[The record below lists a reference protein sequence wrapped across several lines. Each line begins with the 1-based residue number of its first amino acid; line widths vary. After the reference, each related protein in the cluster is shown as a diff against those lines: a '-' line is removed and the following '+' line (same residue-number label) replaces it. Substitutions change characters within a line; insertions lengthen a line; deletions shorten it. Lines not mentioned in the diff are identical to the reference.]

1 MTIADSS
8 SSSANLANTG
18 LAQLPPFDPVP
29 VLAAELALPARGVAA
44 VVQLLAEGATVPF
57 IARYRKEL
65 TGDLDEVQI
74 RAIEERRTYLV
85 ELESQRRIVLES
97 IASQGK
103 LTAEL
108 RGRILACTTKAALD
122 DLYLPYKPKRRT
134 RAMIARERGLE
145 PLALSIL
152 AQGTEGDPR
161 VAAAAFVD
169 AAKEVP
175 DLDAAL
181 QGARDIVAEAVAEH
195 ADVRALARTAF
206 VEEGVLTSAVVADKK
221 GERTKFEDYYDHS
234 EPVAKMPSHRYLA
247 IRRGEKE
254 GVIRATLAVEAERML
269 PRIERTMKLDPRSPW
284 ADELGTAIADAWK
297 RLLAPSVEN
306 DVRVDL
312 KMKAD
317 REAVDVFADN
327 LKHLLLAAPLG
338 GKAVVGIDPGLRT
351 GCKVAAVDATG
362 KFLDTIV
369 IYPSQGDAQA
379 ARAKRDLAAFLAKY
393 KPVAIAVGNGTG
405 GRETE
410 TFTREVVRE
419 AKLDG
424 TIVVAVSEAGAS
436 VYSASDVAREEFP
449 DLDLTIRGAISIARR
464 LQDPLAELVKVEPK
478 AIGVGQ
484 YQHDVHQPLLA
495 RKLGEVIE
503 SCVNAV
509 GVELNTAS
517 APLLSYVSGI
527 GPALAK
533 KIVAHRE
540 QHGAFSARED
550 VLAVPGLGPK
560 AFVLAAGFLRLRG
573 AKNPLDA
580 SAVHPERYPLVARI
594 AGDMGLSLESLVG
607 DATHADAIDVPT
619 WATRFAPE
627 GVGEPTLRDIVAE
640 LKKPGRDPR
649 ATFEP
654 PKFRDDVQTMA
665 DLKEGMILEGVVTN
679 VTAFGAFV
687 DVGVHQDGLVH
698 ISQLSDRFIKDPRE
712 AVKVGDKLRVRV
724 MEVDLVRG
732 RIGLSAK
739 SGDASGKVAGAHGA
753 RPQDSRNPTHGSP
766 RNPPHG
772 NPRHSPQGTSRPA
785 DAARPTLAS
794 KFSNNPFANLTPKK

>member
-1 MTIADSS
+1 MTTPAV
-8 SSSANLANTG
+8 SASTSTAS
-18 LAQLPPFDPVP
+18 ASLPPFDPVP
-29 VLAAELALPARGVAA
+29 ALAEELSLPGRGVAA

-65 TGDLDEVQI
+65 TGGLDEVQI

-85 ELESQRRIVLES
+85 ELEAQRRTVLES
-97 IASQGK
+97 IHSQGK
-103 LTAEL
+103 LTPEL
-108 RGRILACTTKAALD
+108 RARILACATKAALD

-145 PLALSIL
+145 PLALAIL
-152 AQGTEGDPR
+152 AQEGSGEPH
-161 VAAAAFVD
+161 AAAQAFVD
-169 AAKEVP
+169 LGKEVP
-175 DLDAAL
+175 DVAAAL
-181 QGARDIVAEAVAEH
+181 QGARDIVAETVAEK
-195 ADVRALARTAF
+195 AEVRAMARAAF
-206 VEEGVLTSAVVADKK
+206 MDEGVLAATVVADKK
-221 GERTKFEDYYDHS
+221 NERTKFEDYYDHT
-234 EPVAKMPSHRYLA
+234 EAVAKMPSHRFLA

-254 GVIRATLAVEAERML
+254 GVLRAAITVDAERML
-269 PRIERTMKLDPRSPW
+269 PRIERAMKLDRGSPW
-284 ADELGTAIADAWK
+284 AEELETAIADAWK
-297 RLLAPSVEN
+297 RLLSPSVEN

-317 REAVDVFADN
+317 RDAVEVFADN
-327 LKHLLLAAPLG
+327 MRNLLLAAPLG

-379 ARAKRDLAAFLAKY
+379 ARAKRDLAAFLAKH
-393 KPVAIAVGNGTG
+393 KPLAIAVGNGTG

-410 TFTREVVRE
+410 SFAREVVRE
-419 AKLDG
+419 SKLDG

-484 YQHDVHQPLLA
+484 YQHDVHQPLLV

-533 KIVAHRE
+533 KIVVHRE
-540 QHGAFSARED
+540 AHGAFGSRDD
-550 VLAVPGLGPK
+550 VMKVPGLGPK
-560 AFVLAAGFLRLRG
+560 AFVLAAGFLRVRG
-573 AKNPLDA
+573 STNPLDA
-580 SAVHPERYPLVARI
+580 SAVHPERYALVERI
-594 AGDMGLSLESLVG
+594 AADMGVPLGSLVG
-607 DATHADAIDVPT
+607 DAARADAIDVPSYVGK
-619 WATRFAPE
+619 FASE

-640 LKKPGRDPR
+640 LRKPGRDPR
-649 ATFEP
+649 AGFEP
-654 PKFRDDVQTMA
+654 PKFRDDVQTLN
-665 DLKEGMILEGVVTN
+665 DLVVGMVLEGVVTN

-712 AVKVGDKLRVRV
+712 AVKVGDKLKVRV
-724 MEVDLVRG
+724 LEVDLVRS
-732 RIGLSAK
+732 RIALSAK
-739 SGDASGKVAGAHGA
+739 SGAPTGDAPGAHG
-753 RPQDSRNPTHGSP
+753 G
-766 RNPPHG
+766 
-772 NPRHSPQGTSRPA
+772 RPA
-785 DAARPTLAS
+785 EAQRGQPQRGQPPAPRGAKTEPLRPTLAS
-794 KFSNNPFANLTPKK
+794 KFTNNPFANLSPKK